1 MRISDWS
8 SDVCAS
14 DLFLNSRGKVS
25 EGPGMCFFMIRD
37 GVVITP
43 STSNDILESITRT
56 TVIELLREKGR
67 TVVERDVDR
76 SEIVAADEAFF
87 CGTAW
92 EVTPVT
98 MIDRLPVGNGKMG
111 EITGKLQADYFD
123 VCSGGTGDRKS
134 VG

>member
-8 SDVCAS
+8 SDVCSS
-14 DLFLNSRGKVS
+14 DL
-25 EGPGMCFFMIRD
+25 
-37 GVVITP
+37 
-43 STSNDILESITRT
+43 ILESITRT